1 MQLSRTSNG
10 LTNPMTASGD
20 GSACTCLDLR
30 SHTCLQTEIFH
41 RTADL

>member
-10 LTNPMTASGD
+10 LTNLMTASGD
-20 GSACTCLDLR
+20 GSACTRLDLR
-30 SHTCLQTEIFH
+30 PQTCFQTELFY